1 MKPPTI
7 RRIGRSDF
15 AECLVAM
22 REYTDRRGP
31 KDPDEIWLTEHPPIY
46 TLGQAGKPEH
56 LLRRTSI
63 PLVKT
68 DRGGQ
73 ITYHG
78 PGQAIAYVLVDL
90 RRRGYGVRSLVRR
103 LEQATLETLRDQGL
117 PAARRQRMPGVY
129 VAERKIAAL
138 GLRVRRSC
146 SYHGISLN
154 VDCDLAPYR
163 NINPCGYP
171 ALEAT
176 SLQAEG
182 ITERTAELLDAWLA
196 ALGWHIAAA
205 S

>member
-1 MKPPTI
+1 MKSPTI

-15 AECLVAM
+15 NACLVAM

-31 KDPDEIWLTEHPPIY
+31 QDADEIWLTEHPPIY

-56 LLRRTSI
+56 LLRRSSI

-103 LEQATLETLRDQGL
+103 LEQATLEVLQNRDL
-117 PAARRQRMPGVY
+117 PAARRQNMPGVY

-171 ALEAT
+171 ALEVT
-176 SLQAEG
+176 SLQDEG
-182 ITERTAELLDAWLA
+182 VTERIDELLDAWLA